1 MTTREHVDYWR
12 NQKMKTKEILLILK
26 NIKREMNIQ
35 PAEKVLD
42 KYIQIH
48 EDELQEALETYDYYL
63 GEEIKN
69 EGAIRL
75 PKRDSGESK

>member
-1 MTTREHVDYWR
+1 MTTREQMEYWR

-26 NIKREMNIQ
+26 NIKGEMNIQ

-42 KYIQIH
+42 KYIQIQ
-48 EDELQEALETYDYYL
+48 EDELQEALEIYDYYL

-69 EGAIRL
+69 ESTI
-75 PKRDSGESK
+75 